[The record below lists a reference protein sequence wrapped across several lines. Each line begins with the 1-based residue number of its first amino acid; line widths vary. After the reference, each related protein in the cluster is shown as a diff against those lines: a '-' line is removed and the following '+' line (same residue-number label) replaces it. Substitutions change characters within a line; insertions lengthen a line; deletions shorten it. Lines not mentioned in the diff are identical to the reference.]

1 VKPSVVSHDELSR
14 RKYPSKPSTQS
25 MSIDS
30 AKNRSSVSGEFVAVW
45 PESGV
50 RTGFEMSVLVNRW
63 ESR

>member
-1 VKPSVVSHDELSR
+1 
-14 RKYPSKPSTQS
+14 